1 MDDDRRLR
9 AGDQY
14 YQYDPDLPSKWG
26 IMPRDGSVE
35 QMRWFDIPG
44 IVMGHIMNAYTEGD
58 RVIVDTPVSPGN
70 CFCFFRDKHGN
81 LPQMAETVTQLTRIT
96 FDLSKPD
103 AEAVTLEPIQGAFGD
118 MPKID
123 DRLAMEKYRTGY
135 FAFRDPPR
143 MGVGQIDW
151 DTREIVYHDL
161 EAAAAQEPLFV
172 PRSAD
177 APEGDGFVLTV
188 VDRFIEKRTDLL
200 ILDGND
206 VSRPAI
212 ATVKLPFALPMA
224 FHGSWVPSND

>member
-1 MDDDRRLR
+1 M
-9 AGDQY
+9 
-14 YQYDPDLPSKWG
+14 
-26 IMPRDGSVE
+26 
-35 QMRWFDIPG
+35 
-44 IVMGHIMNAYTEGD
+44 
-58 RVIVDTPVSPGN
+58 
-70 CFCFFRDKHGN
+70 
-81 LPQMAETVTQLTRIT
+81 PQMAETVTQLTRIT

-123 DRLAMEKYRTGY
+123 DRFAMEKYRTGY